1 MKLADV
7 IEIFRGHDKVIFKLT
22 GLGETEYDTAEFK
35 EAFDTIEALQ
45 QENIDWQKRY
55 EELDAGHSKL
65 YKDFCGMKQ
74 REDEA
79 ISALDEIS
87 QLRVENERLQQT
99 IHLQTFGKYGILE
112 NMERVQVLEKENE
125 RLKQAVEVY
134 HDTAKTWEAGYEKLK
149 QENER
154 LKAQTARTIEL
165 PCKVG
170 DTVYI
175 IRKQRNSHG
184 THDTVIKTAE
194 VTNISNEGTS
204 HIWITADGYNWRADY
219 YLSKTVFLTREAA
232 EKALAEVGNG

>member
-1 MKLADV
+1 MKLTD
-7 IEIFRGHDKVIFKLT
+7 
-22 GLGETEYDTAEFK
+22 
-35 EAFDTIEALQ
+35 EAIKRIRRNKYSVDCIQGICALSDGDIIANLCDTIEALQ
-45 QENIDWQKRY
+45 QEN
-55 EELDAGHSKL
+55 
-65 YKDFCGMKQ
+65 
-74 REDEA
+74 
-79 ISALDEIS
+79 
-87 QLRVENERLQQT
+87 ERLKDDLNAFTHIEQCRAFAGLATTVGDLQQ
-99 IHLQTFGKYGILE
+99 
-112 NMERVQVLEKENE
+112 ENE

-194 VTNISNEGTS
+194 VTNISSEGTS